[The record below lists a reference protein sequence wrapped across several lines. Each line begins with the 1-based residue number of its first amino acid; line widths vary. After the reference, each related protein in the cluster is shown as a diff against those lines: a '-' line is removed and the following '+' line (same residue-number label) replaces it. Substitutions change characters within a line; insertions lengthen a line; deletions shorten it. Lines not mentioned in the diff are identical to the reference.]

1 MKDADRHE
9 KWRVKNA
16 TGQTKCSDYPVK
28 TNLQHLRVEAVGRA
42 LFAPTTLR
50 AALAR
55 MGFVQADPIRAPAR
69 AQDLILR
76 HRVKGYRAGDLERK
90 YPRLGIEEDYLY
102 AYGFLPRE
110 VWRLLHPRQL
120 KGLTELEKRV
130 LAVVEKFGATHP
142 RELEAHLG
150 RKRVMN
156 AWGGYS
162 KATTR
167 ALDDLQY
174 RGLLRIARREE
185 GIRVYELAP
194 ARGEAMANEE
204 RLRELVKLVARI
216 FAPTPTQSLSAVLA
230 RFARL
235 GSPRKM
241 LAELLRTGELEQAT
255 VEGVSYVWPAEGRKN
270 GAEGNEGAEGKE
282 GEEGGRQVRLLAP
295 FDPLVW
301 DRRRFEHLWGWPY
314 RFEAYT
320 PAAKRVRGY
329 YALPLLW
336 GTDVIGWANAS
347 TAGGKL
353 RVEAGFVG
361 KRPREKKFEEEWEK
375 EVGRLR
381 DFLKLT
387 H

>member
-1 MKDADRHE
+1 MAGQKR
-9 KWRVKNA
+9 R
-16 TGQTKCSDYPVK
+16 GQTKCSDYQVK
-28 TNLQHLRVEAVGRA
+28 TNLQQLRLEAVGRA
-42 LFAPTTLR
+42 LFAAGSLR
-50 AALAR
+50 TALAR

-90 YPRLGIEEDYLY
+90 YPALGIEEDYLY
-102 AYGFLPRE
+102 AYGFMSRE
-110 VWRLLHPRQL
+110 VWRLLHPRKL
-120 KGLTELEKRV
+120 KGLTALEKKV
-130 LAVVEKFGATHP
+130 LEVVGKFGATHP

-167 ALDDLQY
+167 ALDDLHY

-185 GIRVYELAP
+185 GIRVYEPAP
-194 ARGEAMANEE
+194 ARGEAMADEE
-204 RLRELVKLVARI
+204 RLRELVRLAARI
-216 FAPTPTQSLSAVLA
+216 FAPTPMRSLSAVLA

-235 GSPRKM
+235 GNPRKM

-255 VEGVSYVWPAEGRKN
+255 VEGVTYVWPAQGGKN
-270 GAEGNEGAEGKE
+270 GAEGTEGTEGKE
-282 GEEGGRQVRLLAP
+282 REKGGRQVRLLAP

-320 PAAKRVRGY
+320 PVAKRVRGY

-336 GTDVIGWANAS
+336 GADVIGWANVSA
-347 TAGGKL
+347 AGGKL
-353 RVEAGFVG
+353 SVEAGFVG
-361 KRPREKKFEEEWEK
+361 KRPGGKEFEEEWER
-375 EVGRLR
+375 EVGRMGE
-381 DFLKLT
+381 FLG
-387 H
+387 